1 MKISQMPSAAPLTG
15 EELVPIVQDGVN
27 KQVAAE
33 MLQPPVV
40 EKVLADIFTWTG
52 SVSIPAG
59 TWLNFATLSGI
70 AKTIPAG
77 AGITIEAN
85 AFKFPAK
92 AGWAFVSLGT
102 RISGSIG
109 GPAGTPREWK
119 IQQRRPDGTTIVG
132 SQGSEK
138 IEGTD
143 ITNRDNHLASYTNG
157 TTDPFSVDGIQIGLF
172 NSSTQAITLTSVSVR
187 LQRIIN

>member
-33 MLQPPVV
+33 MLQPPTV
-40 EKVLADIFTWTG
+40 EKVLADIFAWTG

-59 TWLNFATLSGI
+59 TWLNFATLPGI

-119 IQQRRPDGTTIVG
+119 F
-132 SQGSEK
+132 S
-138 IEGTD
+138 
-143 ITNRDNHLASYTNG
+143 NG
-157 TTDPFSVDGIQIGLF
+157 APM
-172 NSSTQAITLTSVSVR
+172 VR
-187 LQRIIN
+187 LSSVPRARKRSRVPISPTETITWPRTPTGPQIRSPLTGFRSACSTPAPKRLP